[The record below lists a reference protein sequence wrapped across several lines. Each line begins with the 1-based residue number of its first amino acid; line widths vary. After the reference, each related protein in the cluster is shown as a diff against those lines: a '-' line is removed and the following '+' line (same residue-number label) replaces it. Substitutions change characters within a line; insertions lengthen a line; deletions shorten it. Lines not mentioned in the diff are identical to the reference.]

1 MHCPLTP
8 TSTGLSPP
16 DLTHSFASKYG
27 LTLTQLIQIY
37 DRNLLKASLETLSRS
52 LFRFRRTN
60 RRTRTGRSGLFAFS
74 SKKFTQSSLPPL
86 LSPPSLPKR
95 SRRKVKRS
103 KMLPPFVQIKS
114 KRLKTLLPGLERI
127 RRRFVLA
134 TPFFEL
140 DRNREQKQC
149 DQIAVRMKKM
159 YACRVLFDSIRK
171 YLFVP
176 VVGPAVRTW
185 RREVRFF
192 LSLFFLCKQH
202 TFKIST
208 GKTSNV

>member
-1 MHCPLTP
+1 M
-8 TSTGLSPP
+8 S
-16 DLTHSFASKYG
+16 
-27 LTLTQLIQIY
+27 QLIHIY
-37 DRNLLKASLETLSRS
+37 DRNLLLKASLETLSRS

-86 LSPPSLPKR
+86 LSPPSFPKR
-95 SRRKVKRS
+95 SRRKVRRI
-103 KMLPPFVQIKS
+103 LPPFVQIKS

-159 YACRVLFDSIRK
+159 YACRVLFNRIRK

-176 VVGPAVRTW
+176 IVGSRI
-185 RREVRFF
+185 F
-192 LSLFFLCKQH
+192 LSILLLAESSDFSSVSSRSVLSSFIITH
-202 TFKIST
+202 HH
-208 GKTSNV
+208 